1 MMILT
6 DQVPAMHANIEHSRV
21 DYTSSLTMYQEG
33 IEDVDRVLTVLNG
46 VNSPSCFQLNYCV
59 ADVQPAP
66 PNAAFAPKA
75 HRDGMSKKTPFCHPP
90 FMLSARLVQSSRW
103 KMGLRPRIFGPATAV
118 AAGGGVD
125 TVTRLV
131 T

>member
-1 MMILT
+1 MGRILCT
-6 DQVPAMHANIEHSRV
+6 HRALLRSGYGKKLWMVFDCF
-21 DYTSSLTMYQEG
+21 
-33 IEDVDRVLTVLNG
+33 VLHEFTKLF
-46 VNSPSCFQLNYCV
+46 SAYCV
-59 ADVQPAP
+59 ADIQPAP

-75 HRDGMSKKTPFCHPP
+75 HHESMSRKNAIFHSR
-90 FMLSARLVQSSRW
+90 FMLCARLVQSSRW